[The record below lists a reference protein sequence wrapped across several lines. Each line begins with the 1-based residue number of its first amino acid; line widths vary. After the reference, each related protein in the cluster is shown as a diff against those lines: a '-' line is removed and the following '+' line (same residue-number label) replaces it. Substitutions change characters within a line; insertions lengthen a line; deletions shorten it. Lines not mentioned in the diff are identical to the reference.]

1 METGRQVIYFN
12 KIHSKYQH
20 VSNEL
25 HLILAIDTNRGNGDG
40 SF

>member
-12 KIHSKYQH
+12 QIHSKYQN

-25 HLILAIDTNRGNGDG
+25 NFILAIDTNRGNEDG